1 MSTKMSCTSSL
12 SFGFA
17 LARNVATTDV
27 RNTSAS
33 PSSTSLSKSP
43 LALQRRQ
50 LDRVLL
56 PRVLRDVRR
65 AGHLGQHQPEL
76 HFFLFQ
82 QFRRAGE
89 VHLGAHRDP
98 VPVQRLI
105 ISKVELADD

>member
-1 MSTKMSCTSSL
+1 MSMSS
-12 SFGFA
+12 A
-17 LARNVATTDV
+17 ANVAATAA
-27 RNTSAS
+27 RSTSAS
-33 PSSTSLSKSP
+33 PSNTSLSKSP

-56 PRVLRDVRR
+56 PGVLRDVGR

-76 HFFLFQ
+76 HFLLFPQ
-82 QFRRAGE
+82 LGRTGE

-105 ISKVELADD
+105 ISKVELADDLA